1 MTTAI
6 KVKCDCGSCACT
18 VDPETAIAKDGK
30 NYCSEACANG
40 HPNGQSCPSTG
51 WLKALKIK

>member
-18 VDPETAIAKDGK
+18 VDPETAIVKDGK

-51 WLKALKIK
+51 CNCKAG